1 MIDLSDC
8 LVLGTLA
15 KTHGIRGQLVL
26 KLNHI
31 TFEDILLMETVFLEI
46 EGLPVPFFV
55 SEYTE
60 RSGDT
65 IILTFDDIETESKAK
80 ELIGLT
86 ALIPAKS
93 VRVTESFLPDTND
106 IIGFAIIDKK
116 YGELGVLV
124 EILDNDMNPLMKI
137 VSPETELLVPLQQE
151 FISRI
156 DQKEKIITT
165 QIPDGLL
172 DL

>member
-15 KTHGIRGQLVL
+15 KTHGIRGQLIL
-26 KLNHI
+26 KLNHF

-55 SEYTE
+55 SEYIE

-65 IILTFDDIETESKAK
+65 IILAFDDIETESKAK

-86 ALIPAKS
+86 VFIPARS
-93 VRVTESFLPDTND
+93 VRLPESLLPDTND
-106 IIGFAIIDKK
+106 I
-116 YGELGVLV
+116 
-124 EILDNDMNPLMKI
+124 
-137 VSPETELLVPLQQE
+137 
-151 FISRI
+151 
-156 DQKEKIITT
+156 
-165 QIPDGLL
+165 
-172 DL
+172 